1 MVNTENENLLNQLIG
16 KVKEFEALRNTM
28 CLRNVDYKLYI
39 LGVEIRK
46 LKIEILSRMEVK
58 LYV

>member
-16 KVKEFEALRNTM
+16 KVKEFEALRNTI
-28 CLRNVDYKLYI
+28 CLRNVDYELYI
-39 LGVEIRK
+39 LEVEIRK

>member
-1 MVNTENENLLNQLIG
+1 MENENLLNQLIG
-16 KVKEFEALRNTM
+16 KVKEFEALRNTI
-28 CLRNVDYKLYI
+28 CLRNVDYELYI

>member
-1 MVNTENENLLNQLIG
+1 MNSENLLNKLIG
-16 KVKEFEALRNTM
+16 KVKEFEALRNTI
-28 CLRNVDYKLYI
+28 CLRNVDYELYI
-39 LGVEIRK
+39 LEVEIRK

>member
-1 MVNTENENLLNQLIG
+1 MENENLLNQLIS
-16 KVKEFEALRNTM
+16 KVKEFEALRNTI
-28 CLRNVDYKLYI
+28 CLRNVDYELYI
-39 LGVEIRK
+39 LEVEIRK

>member
-1 MVNTENENLLNQLIG
+1 MENENLLNQLIG
-16 KVKEFEALRNTM
+16 KVKEFEALRNTI
-28 CLRNVDYKLYI
+28 CFRNVDYELYI
-39 LGVEIRK
+39 LEVEIRK

>member
-1 MVNTENENLLNQLIG
+1 MENENLLNQLIG
-16 KVKEFEALRNTM
+16 KVKEFEALRNKIY
-28 CLRNVDYKLYI
+28 LRNVDYELYI
-39 LGVEIRK
+39 LEVEIRK

>member
-1 MVNTENENLLNQLIG
+1 MKNENLLNQLIG
-16 KVKEFEALRNTM
+16 KVKEFEALRNTI
-28 CLRNVDYKLYI
+28 CLRNFDYELYI
-39 LGVEIRK
+39 LEVEIRK

>member
-1 MVNTENENLLNQLIG
+1 MENENLLNQLIG
-16 KVKEFEALRNTM
+16 KVKEFETLRNKI
-28 CLRNVDYKLYI
+28 CLRNVDYELYI
-39 LGVEIRK
+39 LEVEIRK

>member
-1 MVNTENENLLNQLIG
+1 MENENLLNQLIG
-16 KVKEFEALRNTM
+16 KVKEFEALRNTI
-28 CLRNVDYKLYI
+28 CLRNVDYELYI
-39 LGVEIRK
+39 LEVEIIK

>member
-1 MVNTENENLLNQLIG
+1 MNSENLLNQLIG
-16 KVKEFEALRNTM
+16 KVKEFESLRNTI
-28 CLRNVDYKLYI
+28 CLRNVDYELYI
-39 LGVEIRK
+39 LEVEIRK

>member
-1 MVNTENENLLNQLIG
+1 MLNRLISKVQQL
-16 KVKEFEALRNTM
+16 EL
-28 CLRNVDYKLYI
+28 LRNVAKFTETNRDYETYI
-39 LGVEIRK
+39 LEVEIRK

>member
-1 MVNTENENLLNQLIG
+1 MKSENLLNKLIG
-16 KVKEFEALRNTM
+16 KVKEFESLRNAIH
-28 CLRNVDYKLYI
+28 LRNVDYELYI
-39 LGVEIRK
+39 LEVEIRK

>member
-1 MVNTENENLLNQLIG
+1 MVNMNSENLLNQLIG
-16 KVKEFEALRNTM
+16 KVKEFEALRNTI
-28 CLRNVDYKLYI
+28 CLRNVDYELYI
-39 LGVEIRK
+39 LEVEIRK

>member
-1 MVNTENENLLNQLIG
+1 MNSENLLNKLIG
-16 KVKEFEALRNTM
+16 KVKEFESLRNAIY
-28 CLRNVDYKLYI
+28 LRNVDYELYI
-39 LGVEIRK
+39 LEVEIRK